1 MKEQPLAGLRMVVC
15 RPLGQ
20 AAELA
25 ERLEAAGAKP
35 VSAPVI
41 AVADPPDGGAALRSA
56 LASLRAGDW
65 LVVTSPNGAARV
77 GEALAGGVGEALSGG
92 VGEALSGG
100 VGEALP
106 GGVDGTLFDAA
117 GEVASGGVGEARPG
131 GVGGTLFDDSGGPVA
146 GGMDKARSG
155 GVADGVRVAAI
166 GPGTARAAAEAGLRV
181 DLVPERSVA
190 EGLVEAFGAPSA
202 DGGSGRVVLA
212 RAEVARPAL
221 PDGLRAAGWEVD
233 DVAAYRTVTQE
244 LTAEQRRQV
253 AAADGVV
260 FTSSSTVDRL
270 VDAVGTDAVPP
281 LVVSIGPATSATA
294 ASYDLAVTV
303 EASDHTIEGAVEA
316 LIAHASTWPA

>member
-1 MKEQPLAGLRMVVC
+1 MRCRDPDGRDRRGFVPGSGGPAGMREQPLAGLRMVVC

-25 ERLEAAGAKP
+25 ERLEAAGAEP

-41 AVADPPDGGAALRSA
+41 AVADPRDGGAALRSA
-56 LASLRAGDW
+56 LAGLRASDW

-77 GEALAGGVGEALSGG
+77 GETLAGGVGGTLPEGL
-92 VGEALSGG
+92 GEAS
-100 VGEALP
+100 P
-106 GGVDGTLFDAA
+106 D
-117 GEVASGGVGEARPG
+117 
-131 GVGGTLFDDSGGPVA
+131 GVGGTLFDDPGGPVA
-146 GGMDKARSG
+146 GGVGEALPG

-166 GPGTARAAAEAGLRV
+166 GPGTARAAAAAGLPV
-181 DLVPERSVA
+181 DLVPERSMA

-303 EASDHTIEGAVEA
+303 EASEHTIEGAVEA